1 MAREKAAAAACR
13 QAKEQLREFQAN
25 LQVKIEGDTAREQAL
40 KTQILAERD
49 QFKASVIAQAQEE
62 VFRLKQELDAKS
74 SGPMDTDLSE
84 SLRVEAQKNKDEIQ
98 RLLGQLD
105 QETRAKNEVTQRA
118 EAAAAASRH
127 ELSVREQKLW
137 QDENVEVPRLRHA
150 ISLYANI
157 SSIKRCVNDH
167 LWAPYAARREAMA
180 RRASGE
186 EDRVWRS
193 DLLPGVLNEA
203 ENPVCLPDAN
213 PCRERYLFHGAAPST
228 IDCILDENVDFRL
241 SQITGAMG
249 ACAYFADQ
257 SSYSDQYCRM
267 PDHSALVRHR
277 HAGTAARPQD
287 SLKMLVCRVLLG
299 ECGRGQPGLRR
310 PPAIGGSGRLNDSV
324 SNNPDTVDDCASQGS
339 MYGVFDN
346 AQVYPEY
353 VVEYTRAGHPGHARA
368 NLATANAMLA
378 ALAGLSLIHI

>member
-1 MAREKAAAAACR
+1 M
-13 QAKEQLREFQAN
+13 
-25 LQVKIEGDTAREQAL
+25 
-40 KTQILAERD
+40 
-49 QFKASVIAQAQEE
+49 
-62 VFRLKQELDAKS
+62 
-74 SGPMDTDLSE
+74 
-84 SLRVEAQKNKDEIQ
+84 
-98 RLLGQLD
+98 
-105 QETRAKNEVTQRA
+105 
-118 EAAAAASRH
+118 
-127 ELSVREQKLW
+127 
-137 QDENVEVPRLRHA
+137 
-150 ISLYANI
+150 
-157 SSIKRCVNDH
+157 
-167 LWAPYAARREAMA
+167 
-180 RRASGE
+180 
-186 EDRVWRS
+186 
-193 DLLPGVLNEA
+193 NEA

-353 VVEYTRAGHPGHARA
+353 VIEYKRDYGGGGGRFA
-368 NLATANAMLA
+368 A
-378 ALAGLSLIHI
+378 ALAGLPPSLLAGIPGMPAAVPRRAPKPPRARKPAAKKPAKKRATTKRKSPRKKKTDDDA

>member
-1 MAREKAAAAACR
+1 M
-13 QAKEQLREFQAN
+13 
-25 LQVKIEGDTAREQAL
+25 GS
-40 KTQILAERD
+40 AERYWRRD
-49 QFKASVIAQAQEE
+49 GAGKRLVDDGSRGKTVVDLVEGSDEYASV
-62 VFRLKQELDAKS
+62 
-74 SGPMDTDLSE
+74 
-84 SLRVEAQKNKDEIQ
+84 
-98 RLLGQLD
+98 
-105 QETRAKNEVTQRA
+105 
-118 EAAAAASRH
+118 
-127 ELSVREQKLW
+127 
-137 QDENVEVPRLRHA
+137 
-150 ISLYANI
+150 
-157 SSIKRCVNDH
+157 
-167 LWAPYAARREAMA
+167 ARRVLSHGIADATIRAIRRVHNDDLWDPYCA
-180 RRASGE
+180 RRAKMAKDMGGGE
-186 EDRVWRS
+186 SMIFQHDV
-193 DLLPGVLNEA
+193 LPGVAPEGSA
-203 ENPVCLPDAN
+203 SPYCGSEN

-287 SLKMLVCRVLLG
+287 ALKMLVCRVLLG

-310 PPAIGGSGRLNDSV
+310 PPAIPGSGRLNDSV

-368 NLATANAMLA
+368 NLATANAVLA
-378 ALAGLSLIHI
+378 ALAGGAPLNGAVAAATAALQQYTAAKRKAPKPAAKKPAAKRRKSSKR